1 MTSRSVLVPWVLMR
15 SVISPFCLCQNSIA
29 WHQLRFG
36 IFLWIVRILVL
47 ESKKNRTSRE
57 FLQHDWGACFSA
69 FFFRFPGGFPGFPQ
83 ASPRLPPGFP
93 QASPRLPPGF
103 PQASHVSTCLPGWFD
118 PGRHAPERS
127 LRGSPSGILLA
138 DLQWFPSRC
147 QWQEGSTSVP
157 HDFPYGRNM
166 AMKVGQFCIV
176 LACFCTNYSED
187 SRGNEAG
194 CRN

>member
-29 WHQLRFG
+29 WHQLRFW

-69 FFFRFPGGFPGFPQ
+69 FFFRFPRGF
-83 ASPRLPPGFP
+83 
-93 QASPRLPPGF
+93 PGF

-176 LACFCTNYSED
+176 LACFTIQLEPVASGRLLFVDGWFSGSSYQL
-187 SRGNEAG
+187 GQLG
-194 CRN
+194 GW

>member
-69 FFFRFPGGFPGFPQ
+69 FFFVFQEDFQ

-93 QASPRLPPGF
+93 QASPRLPTFLHVCLGDLIQVAMHQKDLSEARQVVSSWLTSNGF
-103 PQASHVSTCLPGWFD
+103 PADANGKK
-118 PGRHAPERS
+118 GAPRFPMI
-127 LRGSPSGILLA
+127 SP
-138 DLQWFPSRC
+138 
-147 QWQEGSTSVP
+147 
-157 HDFPYGRNM
+157 M
-166 AMKVGQFCIV
+166 AAIWP
-176 LACFCTNYSED
+176 
-187 SRGNEAG
+187 
-194 CRN
+194 